1 MKVLVVDDNIAIQEI
16 LKEIIAGAGHEVYSA
31 SSVADAAEFVLEIHP
46 DLILL
51 DSYVG
56 GEYGL
61 KMIDIVHEEDIDL
74 SMKIYV
80 IKNNREHIPK
90 DEPFVLGE
98 IEKPFLSADIIE
110 ILDDVS
116 KIPDPQVK
124 VKKQIKP
131 KRSSILRKKRNK
143 EQPEQEKSKLLPGR
157 THIIIEDTPSTV
169 YNYTEKFAD
178 EGYTILIIT
187 TNKIKAIKEKIK
199 YGKMNIIALSSK
211 PRLDYKDIRKLGTLT
226 ETINKFIKDNE
237 RPVVVIDRL
246 MTLIDKNGANR
257 ILTMIR
263 QLTTENQGTATFLIS
278 TDGRSIDK
286 KGMDILGHNVKIHK
300 IESIEVIK

>member
-16 LKEIIAGAGHEVYSA
+16 LKEIISDAGHEAYLA
-31 SSVADAAEFVLEIHP
+31 SSIVDAAEFILEIHP
-46 DLILL
+46 DLIFL

-56 GEYGL
+56 GENGL
-61 KMIDIVHEEDIDL
+61 KMIDIVHEED
-74 SMKIYV
+74 SEMNMKIYV

-98 IEKPFLSADIIE
+98 IEKPFTSADIIE
-110 ILDDVS
+110 ILENISNVLDS
-116 KIPDPQVK
+116 TTP
-124 VKKQIKP
+124 VKKQITP
-131 KRSSILRKKRNK
+131 KRRFSLRKKRNK
-143 EQPEQEKSKLLPGR
+143 EQVEPEKPKLPSGK
-157 THIIIEDTPSTV
+157 THIIIEDTPSIV
-169 YNYTEKFAD
+169 YNYAEKFSN
-178 EGYTILIIT
+178 EGYTILIVT
-187 TNKIKAIKEKIK
+187 TNKIKAIKERMK

-226 ETINKFIKDNE
+226 KTINNFIKDND

-246 MTLIDKNGANR
+246 LALLDKNGANR

-263 QLTTENQGTATFLIS
+263 QLTTENEGTATFLIS
-278 TDGRSIDK
+278 TDERSIDK
-286 KGMDILGHNVKIHK
+286 KGMDILGHNVEIHM